1 VIDDDGVTRARV
13 VSSMVAADARAG
25 ARTRLPEGARD
36 VRAIAGFDAR
46 APRRSDPS
54 ALVDARELAAREQM
68 VAVERAKLLR
78 ERVVAC
84 YREQGV
90 NHLERCKGEVS
101 AYLASIKNVGSHG
114 GLNFG
119 EHDRG
124 FGQ

>member
-1 VIDDDGVTRARV
+1 M
-13 VSSMVAADARAG
+13 VSADARAG

-36 VRAIAGFDAR
+36 PKAIPGFDAR
-46 APRRSDPS
+46 APRRSDPA
-54 ALVDARELAAREQM
+54 ALVDAREVAAREQM

-84 YREQGV
+84 YRAEGV
-90 NHLERCKGEVS
+90 NHLERCRREVG
-101 AYLASIKNVGSHG
+101 AYLESIKNVGSHG